1 MFLWRSHIFLFHM
14 ENYWDVV
21 WPVPESALA
30 YVARN
35 EAVTFSF
42 SVSFFFPLDSTVTVK
57 FEPLISYKLLKFLI
71 IRPILVAL
79 K

>member
-1 MFLWRSHIFLFHM
+1 M

-42 SVSFFFPLDSTVTVK
+42 SVSFFFSFGFNGDGEV
-57 FEPLISYKLLKFLI
+57 
-71 IRPILVAL
+71 
-79 K
+79 